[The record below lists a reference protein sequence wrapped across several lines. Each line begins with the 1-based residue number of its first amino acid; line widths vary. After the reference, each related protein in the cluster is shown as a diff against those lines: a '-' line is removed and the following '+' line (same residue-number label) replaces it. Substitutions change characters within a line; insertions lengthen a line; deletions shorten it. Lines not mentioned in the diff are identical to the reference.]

1 MKIINLNELKAVKA
15 LEARIQDS
23 FSTERIKKL
32 HNLDVDFS
40 AIARDFYSNNA
51 YNSLIRSSTNYVLS
65 LMDDSEVNFTYQVYP
80 AFRHGANNLNY
91 LKNKYL
97 EDKGKIV
104 ENFSALKGTLELE
117 DIEVLINNTLKKLRS
132 GLRKKIRKAISTQ
145 VSRKVTEYIRAVRF
159 RPNQY

>member
-1 MKIINLNELKAVKA
+1 MKEISLDELKAVKT

-32 HNLDVDFS
+32 HQLDVDFS

-51 YNSLIRSSTNYVLS
+51 YDRFIRSSTNYVLS
-65 LMDDSEVNFTYQVYP
+65 LLDDPEIKFTNQVYP
-80 AFRHGANNLNY
+80 AFRHGVNNLNNLKSRY
-91 LKNKYL
+91 LK
-97 EDKGKIV
+97 DKEKIV
-104 ENFSALKGTLELE
+104 ENFSTLKGTLELE

-132 GLRKKIRKAISTQ
+132 GIRKKIRKAISAQ
-145 VSRKVTEYIRAVRF
+145 VSKKITKHIRAVRF